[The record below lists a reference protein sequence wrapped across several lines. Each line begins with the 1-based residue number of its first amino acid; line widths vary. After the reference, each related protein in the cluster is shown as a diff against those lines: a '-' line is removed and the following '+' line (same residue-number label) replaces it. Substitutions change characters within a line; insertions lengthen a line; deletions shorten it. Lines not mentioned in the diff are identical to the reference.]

1 MAKIYRIFRIFI
13 IWPKR
18 SQKKKMKITELYVLL
33 KINNNHGRH
42 ILLTHLAEIEASN
55 IKNLANY
62 NLI

>member
-1 MAKIYRIFRIFI
+1 MGFFKIGLFLAKIY
-13 IWPKR
+13 KDH
-18 SQKKKMKITELYVLL
+18 KKLKMTKLYVLL